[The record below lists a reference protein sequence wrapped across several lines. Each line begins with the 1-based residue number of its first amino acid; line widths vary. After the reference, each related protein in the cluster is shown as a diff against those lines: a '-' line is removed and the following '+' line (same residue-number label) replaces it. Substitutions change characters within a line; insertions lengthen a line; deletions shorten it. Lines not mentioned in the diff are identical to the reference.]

1 MNVEQRSAAD
11 LMTKNLLTIER
22 AQTLRAA
29 AAKMNE
35 HHVHCLLVPHHEAGR
50 CVGVITA
57 KDIIQVLCEGD
68 SEMLDRLL
76 VADAM
81 TATAVSLQS
90 DFRIADCLRLM
101 RRSGVR
107 SAPVLEGS
115 RLVGLLSFTDVLRAL
130 TEDEATLSTP
140 RRRD

>member
-22 AQTLRAA
+22 AETLRTAA
-29 AAKMNE
+29 VKMNA
-35 HHVHCLLVPHHEAGR
+35 HHVHCLLVPHDDASR
-50 CVGVITA
+50 CVGIITA
-57 KDIIQVLCEGD
+57 KDIIQILCEGD
-68 SEMLDRLL
+68 SDMLDRLQ

-81 TATAVSLQS
+81 TETAVSLQS
-90 DFRIADCLRLM
+90 DFRVADCLRLM

-107 SAPVLEGS
+107 SAPVMQGS

-130 TEDEATLSTP
+130 AVEAG
-140 RRRD
+140 